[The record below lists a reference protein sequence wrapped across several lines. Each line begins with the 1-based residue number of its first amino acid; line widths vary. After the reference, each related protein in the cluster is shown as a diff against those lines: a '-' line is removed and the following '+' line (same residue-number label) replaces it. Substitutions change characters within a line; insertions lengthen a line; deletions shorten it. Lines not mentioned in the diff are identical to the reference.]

1 MTYQEDEGHS
11 TSKRKDKL
19 KEAMNTKKGMY
30 VHNIQ
35 GRINKLMEVRHNF

>member
-1 MTYQEDEGHS
+1 
-11 TSKRKDKL
+11 L

-35 GRINKLMEVRHNF
+35 GRIKNLLNMQGRIRKLMEVRYNL